1 MRRGVELDPRQV
13 RYLPNGTSQDQ
24 GIIGWWS
31 VCRCGPFEKT
41 APEGKRQ
48 STFPE
53 PAKCMEDAPHSVGRS
68 AGGGRRGERAAL
80 LVVSVKRRLPAPLA
94 SHRIFQLVL
103 EFGLGKVGV
112 SLESMS
118 RSTLVRMAVNLRSL
132 ASR

>member
-31 VCRCGPFEKT
+31 VCRCGPFEKA

-53 PAKCMEDAPHSVGRS
+53 PAKCMEDAPQTPLSVGRRVRE
-68 AGGGRRGERAAL
+68 GRRGERA
-80 LVVSVKRRLPAPLA
+80 LVVDY
-94 SHRIFQLVL
+94 
-103 EFGLGKVGV
+103 
-112 SLESMS
+112 
-118 RSTLVRMAVNLRSL
+118 TCT
-132 ASR
+132 